1 MQLQIE
7 TKKTGPLFRP
17 GVRNR
22 LHRAKESGMRELLD
36 LGEERLA
43 KMLRSRP
50 SGVYLSPAQARPGQA
65 STGHYRRSI
74 HGQMSGGQGVIHDSG
89 VVYGPWLEGVSRR
102 NSTTRFKGYSMFRQT
117 RDWLE
122 GQMSRV
128 MGTHVMRVLR
138 R

>member
-22 LHRAKESGMRELLD
+22 LHRAKQSAMQELVG

-50 SGVYLSPAQARPGQA
+50 SGVYLTPAQAAPGQA
-65 STGHYRRSI
+65 STGHYRRNI
-74 HGQMSGGQGVIHDSG
+74 HGQVQGEEAVIHDSG
-89 VVYGPWLEGVSRR
+89 VVYGPWLEGTSRR
-102 NSTTRFKGYSMFRQT
+102 NMTTRFKGYATFRKT
-117 RDWLE
+117 RDWLQ

-128 MGTHVMRVLR
+128 MGGHVMRVLR